1 MFSEKRKDASVGDL
15 NSCHVNKWAMEAA
28 GCTLLLPW
36 ELFTLILSLVV
47 WLDKDENPQHQVL
60 KETEE
65 AHKPIYRVS
74 LDQFS
79 SFESY

>member
-1 MFSEKRKDASVGDL
+1 
-15 NSCHVNKWAMEAA
+15 META
-28 GCTLLLPW
+28 GCSHITAVGVIYSNP
-36 ELFTLILSLVV
+36 SPVA

-60 KETEE
+60 NETEE
-65 AHKPIYRVS
+65 AHKPIYGVS

>member
-1 MFSEKRKDASVGDL
+1 MLINGPSKQL
-15 NSCHVNKWAMEAA
+15 AA
-28 GCTLLLPW
+28 PLSLPW
-36 ELFTLILSLVV
+36 ELFTLILSLVA
-47 WLDKDENPQHQVL
+47 WLDKDENPQHSVL

-65 AHKPIYRVS
+65 AHKPIYGVS

>member
-1 MFSEKRKDASVGDL
+1 MLINGPQKQLDVPLS
-15 NSCHVNKWAMEAA
+15 
-28 GCTLLLPW
+28 LLW
-36 ELFTLILSLVV
+36 ELFTLIPSLVAR
-47 WLDKDENPQHQVL
+47 LDKDENPQHQVL

-74 LDQFS
+74 LDQSS

>member
-1 MFSEKRKDASVGDL
+1 MLTNGPLKQLAALLSLPGD
-15 NSCHVNKWAMEAA
+15 
-28 GCTLLLPW
+28 
-36 ELFTLILSLVV
+36 LFTLILSLVA
-47 WLDKDENPQHQVL
+47 WLDKDENPQHQLL

-65 AHKPIYRVS
+65 THKPIYEVS

>member
-1 MFSEKRKDASVGDL
+1 MPQSKA
-15 NSCHVNKWAMEAA
+15 WIPAMLINGPLKQLAA
-28 GCTLLLPW
+28 PLSPPG
-36 ELFTLILSLVV
+36 ELFTLILSLVA
-47 WLDKDENPQHQVL
+47 WLDKDENPQHRVL

-79 SFESY
+79 SFEAY

>member
-1 MFSEKRKDASVGDL
+1 
-15 NSCHVNKWAMEAA
+15 META
-28 GCTLLLPW
+28 GR
-36 ELFTLILSLVV
+36 TLIAAMGAIYANPFPVA

-65 AHKPIYRVS
+65 AHKPIYRVL